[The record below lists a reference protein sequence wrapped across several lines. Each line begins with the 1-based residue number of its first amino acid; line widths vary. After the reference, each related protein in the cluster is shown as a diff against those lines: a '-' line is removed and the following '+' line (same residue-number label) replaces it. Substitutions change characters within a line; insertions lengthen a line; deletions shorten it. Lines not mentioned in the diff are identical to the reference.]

1 MNHQSEML
9 GQYCGCPSMTLVR
22 SPEFTRHGVQ
32 GGQATLE
39 RRPVEFGF
47 QASHGNLQGHLGH
60 ANFRWNLSPYVT
72 IKKKNTWTIQNGP
85 KFYQKGEF
93 FVSNLPNMQHRA
105 THGGFKSISPQPIHS
120 RTWKV
125 VPVAIWFQKTTCSAS
140 ETIHVCDVWNEL
152 KRWLIPN

>member
-72 IKKKNTWTIQNGP
+72 IKKKYMNHSERP
-85 KFYQKGEF
+85 KI
-93 FVSNLPNMQHRA
+93 LPEGRVFRVKPTKNA
-105 THGGFKSISPQPIHS
+105 T
-120 RTWKV
+120 
-125 VPVAIWFQKTTCSAS
+125 
-140 ETIHVCDVWNEL
+140 
-152 KRWLIPN
+152 